1 MSRSR
6 LSIVLFVIG
15 GIALA
20 AAACTPPATTTTT
33 TTSTTASTT
42 TSSTTSTTSTTT
54 TSTVPAWVAAGC
66 LDGAGTDGAV
76 APDLKFNGLPNQAG
90 NATFSALIAGSSF
103 SISGNGT
110 CSGQAVGAIT
120 IVRAADQSTADG
132 ICSSLGQGTA
142 TAFAGTAW
150 TLPADAYSCSNTI
163 AL

>member
-6 LSIVLFVIG
+6 LSVVLIVIG

-20 AAACTPPATTTTT
+20 AAACTPPTTTPTT
-33 TTSTTASTT
+33 TTSTT
-42 TSSTTSTTSTTT
+42 TS
-54 TSTVPAWVAAGC
+54 STVPAWVAAGC

-76 APDLKFNGLPNQAG
+76 APDLKFSGVPNQAG
-90 NATFSALIAGSSF
+90 NATFSAIIAGSSF

-110 CSGQAVGAIT
+110 CTGQAVGAIT
-120 IVRAADQSTADG
+120 IVQAVDQATADG
-132 ICSSLGQGTA
+132 TCSSLGQGTA
-142 TAFAGTAW
+142 SSFTGSAW